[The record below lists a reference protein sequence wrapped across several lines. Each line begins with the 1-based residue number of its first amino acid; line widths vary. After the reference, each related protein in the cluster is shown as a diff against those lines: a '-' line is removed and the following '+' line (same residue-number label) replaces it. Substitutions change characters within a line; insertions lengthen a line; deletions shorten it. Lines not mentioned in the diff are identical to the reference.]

1 MKKTTVFLFCV
12 VLLFSCNE
20 KKPLECTKSVANI
33 SGPYRV
39 TAYGYKQTPTSPEE
53 DYYPI
58 IFPDACDRD
67 DIYTFKTNGTYEMK
81 DAGLVCSPPDDE
93 TGVWTYDGNAM
104 TIDGYPAALES
115 FDCKTLIISTA
126 DINIAGDKL
135 KITMIKQ

>member
-1 MKKTTVFLFCV
+1 MKKTTIFLFCV
-12 VLLFSCNE
+12 VLLFSC
-20 KKPLECTKSVANI
+20 KDKPVECTKSVANI

-67 DIYTFKTNGTYEMK
+67 DIYTFRTNGTYEMK

-93 TGVWTYDGNAM
+93 TGTWTFAANAM
-104 TIDGYPAALES
+104 TIDGLPATIES
-115 FDCKTLIISTA
+115 FDCKTLIISTT
-126 DINIAGDKL
+126 DLNVAGDKL

>member
-1 MKKTTVFLFCV
+1 MKKTTVFICCL
-12 VLLFSCNE
+12 VLLFSCKE
-20 KKPLECTKSVANI
+20 KPVECSTSVANI
-33 SGPYRV
+33 SGSYKV

-67 DIYTFKTNGTYEMK
+67 DIYTFNTNGTYLMK

-93 TGVWTYDGNAM
+93 TGTWTFAGNAM
-104 TIDGYPAALES
+104 TIDGLPASLES
-115 FDCKTLIISTA
+115 FDCKTLIISTTG
-126 DINIAGDKL
+126 INVPGDKL